1 MQPSPPGTA
10 AAKEIMSTLSI
21 DSVAAFELM
30 YETGWT
36 DGLPVVPPTKARV
49 KEFTDYLKRPPEEL
63 IGEIPPLG
71 GKATVE
77 RIAVNAVMAGC
88 LPEHMPVVITAIQ
101 AMMDDRFNLRG
112 VQCSTGIH
120 CPLVMVNG
128 PIAKELNIN
137 GGYNCFGQGWRANA
151 TIGRAV
157 KLVLVNLGGAFPG
170 ETNKSTFGHPG
181 AYTYCMAEDED
192 ANPWEPFH
200 VEAGF
205 SKNESTV
212 TVYPAEA
219 PHNIMYHAANP
230 RDFLTVLADSMC
242 TLGNVQMYVMG
253 DTFVVLG
260 PEHARMLAEAG
271 WKKRDVRQFLFE
283 HARKP
288 VRLLRRGGPPQGDEQ
303 RDLFWPRFVD
313 PTDDD
318 QMVPVVRRP
327 ENINIIVAGGAGGP
341 HSAYLPGWGS
351 ARITKRIEVP

>member
-1 MQPSPPGTA
+1 MN
-10 AAKEIMSTLSI
+10 TLSA
-21 DSVAAFELM
+21 DLVSTTELM

-36 DGLPVVPPTKARV
+36 DGLPVVPPTKDRV
-49 KEFTDYLKRPPEEL
+49 REFTDPLGRPPDEL
-63 IGEIPPLG
+63 IAEIPPLG

-88 LPEHMPVVITAIQ
+88 LPAHLPVVITALE
-101 AMMDDRFNLRG
+101 AMMDERFNLRG

-120 CPLVMVNG
+120 SPLLVING
-128 PIAKELNIN
+128 PIAKELDIN
-137 GGYNCFGQGWRANA
+137 SGYNCFGQGWRANA

-157 KLVLVNLGGAFPG
+157 KLILVNLGGAIPG
-170 ETNKSTFGHPG
+170 TINKSTFGHPG
-181 AYTYCMAEDED
+181 AYTYCIAEDEA
-192 ANPWEPFH
+192 ANPWEPLH

-205 SKNESTV
+205 AESDSTV

-271 WKKRDVRQFLFE
+271 WRKRDVKLFLFE

-288 VRLLRRGGPPQGDEQ
+288 VRLLRKGGPPQGDER

-313 PTDDD
+313 PADDD

-351 ARITKRIEVP
+351 ARITKRIEVN

>member
-1 MQPSPPGTA
+1 MNTLHSDMIGT
-10 AAKEIMSTLSI
+10 M
-21 DSVAAFELM
+21 ELM

-36 DGLPVVPPTKARV
+36 DGLPVVPPTKERV
-49 KEFTDYLKRPPEEL
+49 QEFLDYQQRSPDEL
-63 IGEIPPLG
+63 IAEVPPQG

-88 LPEHMPVVITAIQ
+88 LPEHMPVVVTALE
-101 AMMDDRFNLRG
+101 AMMEERFNLRG

-120 CPLVMVNG
+120 TPLLIING
-128 PIAKELNIN
+128 PIVKRLGIN
-137 GGYNCFGQGWRANA
+137 YGYNCFGQGWRANA

-157 KLVLVNLGGAFPG
+157 KLVLVNLGGAIPG
-170 ETNKSTFGHPG
+170 RINMSTFGHPG
-181 AYTYCMAEDED
+181 GYTYCVAEDED
-192 ANPWEPFH
+192 ANPWEPLQ

-205 SKNESTV
+205 AKNDSTV

-219 PHNIMYHAANP
+219 PHNIMYHGGDP

-271 WKKRDVRQFLFE
+271 WRKADVRMFLFE

-288 VRLLRRGGPPQGDEQ
+288 VGLLRRGGPPQGDSRRE
-303 RDLFWPRFVD
+303 LFWPRFVD
-313 PTDDD
+313 PSQDD
-318 QMVPVVRRP
+318 QRVPVVRRP
-327 ENINIIVAGGAGGP
+327 DNINIIVAGGAGGP
-341 HSAYLPGWGS
+341 HSVYVPGWGS
-351 ARITKRIEVP
+351 AKVIRQIPLP